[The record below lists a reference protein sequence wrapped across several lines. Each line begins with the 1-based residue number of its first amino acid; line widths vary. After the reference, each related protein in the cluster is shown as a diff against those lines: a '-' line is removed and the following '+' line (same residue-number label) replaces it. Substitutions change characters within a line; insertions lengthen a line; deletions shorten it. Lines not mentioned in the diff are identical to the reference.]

1 MKVLIFGATGPAGQ
15 WLVRKA
21 LEAGHEVTAYV
32 RSPGKLEPTQPRLLV
47 IVGELTDAAAIQRA
61 VEGQDAVISLLGPGG
76 SSTGTPV
83 ADGMQRIVQAMQR
96 AGVRRLIA
104 TATTSAPD
112 AQDRFSLPF
121 WLAMQM
127 VKVLAGSA
135 YDEILATA
143 AAVRNSTLD
152 WTLVRLPMLSDK
164 PCNRPAVA
172 AHVGHP
178 AIKLFAL
185 SRERLAEF
193 LVAQLSETRWM
204 RQSPA
209 LSNGA

>member
-1 MKVLIFGATGPAGQ
+1 MKVLVFGATGPAGQ

-32 RSPGKLEPTQPRLLV
+32 RSPGKLEPTQPGLLV

-76 SSTGTPV
+76 RSTGTPV

-96 AGVRRLIA
+96 TGVRRLVA

-127 VKVLAGSA
+127 VKVLAGSS

-143 AAVRNSTLD
+143 AAVRNSKLD

-172 AHVGHP
+172 AHVGNP

-193 LVAQLSETRWM
+193 LVAQLNETRWI